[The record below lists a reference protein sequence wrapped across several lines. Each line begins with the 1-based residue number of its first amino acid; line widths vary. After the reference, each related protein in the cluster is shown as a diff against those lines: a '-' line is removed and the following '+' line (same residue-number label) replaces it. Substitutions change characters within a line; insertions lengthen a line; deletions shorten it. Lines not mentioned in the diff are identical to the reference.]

1 MRLDTADLKA
11 DYEKKLAILRRDLA
25 EGHTLLQQRRR
36 EGEVLAEQVTRIEGA
51 KLVLEQLLGEVAV
64 REKEDEARRTDG
76 AAVRK

>member
-11 DYEKKLAILRRDLA
+11 DYEKKLGVLRRDLA

-36 EGEVLAEQVTRIEGA
+36 EVEVLAEQVTRIEGA

-64 REKEDEARRTDG
+64 SEKEDEARRADG
-76 AAVRK
+76 APVKK